1 MQFMDYEEFMAD
13 LRIRNMASLYANIPG
28 QESTVE
34 EIYTA
39 LKQTE
44 EYNQKLYEKTDKL
57 LDYNDEIVE
66 IVELDDGE
74 TMDISV
80 AGDQLFYAN
89 GVLTKN
95 SAGLVHTADFMLGVI
110 ETEELAAQGLQL
122 IKQLKSRYG
131 DKMINNKFTLVVK
144 KGNQRWVE
152 PDGEVAPKIP
162 DAKSE
167 NSMFEKKPSQS
178 KTIEDVHKIQAPN
191 RDELDALV
199 QDMKF

>member
-1 MQFMDYEEFMAD
+1 MQFMDYEEFMSD

-89 GVLTKN
+89 EVLTKN

-110 ETEELAAQGLQL
+110 ETEELAQQGLQL

-131 DKMINNKFTLVVK
+131 DKMINNKFNLIVK

-152 PDGEVAPKIP
+152 PDGQAAPKIP
-162 DAKSE
+162 DGD
-167 NSMFEKKPSQS
+167 S
-178 KTIEDVHKIQAPN
+178 KTDEMFDKKYSQTNDIQRVKSPD
-191 RDELDALV
+191 RSELDQFV
-199 QDMKF
+199 NDIKF